1 MTSLLEPESE
11 GAGAVEGKAAPAH
24 SVTLAQVLALAWPAI
39 GEMVLVMMAIIADT
53 AFVARLGARALSAVA
68 LGGQVLFSLA
78 FFLGGIG
85 VGVTALVAR
94 ARGGG
99 EVWQARRAAAEGVRL
114 SALLGGVLAALTYWG
129 APAVYRWAD
138 LGREVT
144 VLGEVYLRITA
155 LGSFFFLPTLA
166 INGALRGAGNT
177 KAAFA
182 ATGLT
187 NLVNIVGDYLL
198 IFGIGPFPR
207 LGVAG
212 AAWALVLGEAAGL
225 GAAVTFWRR
234 EESVWPGRAF
244 WRGDWRMAGLLA
256 RVGLPAGLETLIL
269 DGARTITLFAV
280 ARLGAVAVAAHQV
293 ALSVESLAFMPGYG
307 LAIATSVLTGESL
320 GLGSEARARSAVRQA
335 WLLAVGWMALLG
347 SAFLL
352 IPRLLLGLFTAQKE
366 VVELGVR
373 CLFFAAFTEPFIG
386 WTEVISGGLRG
397 AGDTRPP
404 LLITAV
410 GAWLWRVPVTWLGVE
425 LWGWSLPALWAVVLV
440 EWLARALLTTAYY
453 RTGRWARPLVAS
465 GGAG

>member
-1 MTSLLEPESE
+1 MASPLEPGSE
-11 GAGAVEGKAAPAH
+11 GAGAAEGEAAPAR

-53 AFVARLGARALSAVA
+53 AFVARLGAQALSAVA

-78 FFLGGIG
+78 FFLGGVG
-85 VGVTALVAR
+85 VGVTVLVAR
-94 ARGGG
+94 ARGAG
-99 EVWQARRAAAEGVRL
+99 EVRQARRAAAEGVRL
-114 SALLGGVLAALTYWG
+114 SVLLGGVLAAVAFG
-129 APAVYRWAD
+129 SAPAVYRWAG

-144 VLGEVYLRITA
+144 ALGQVYLRIAA

-177 KAAFA
+177 RAAFA

-187 NLVNIVGDYLL
+187 NLVNIAGDYLL

-212 AAWALVLGEAAGL
+212 AAWALVLGEAVGL
-225 GAAVTFWRR
+225 GAAVVFWRR
-234 EESVWPGRAF
+234 EEGIWPGRDL
-244 WRGDWRMAGLLA
+244 WRSDWRMAVLLA
-256 RVGLPAGLETLIL
+256 RIGLPAGLETLIL
-269 DGARTITLFAV
+269 DGARSVTLFAV

-307 LAIATSVLTGESL
+307 LAIAASVLMGESL

-335 WLLAVGWMALLG
+335 WRLAVGWMALLG
-347 SAFLL
+347 GAFLL
-352 IPRLLLGLFTAQKE
+352 VPRLLLGLFTTQKE
-366 VVELGVR
+366 VVELGAS

-386 WTEVISGGLRG
+386 WAEVISGGLRG

-404 LLITAV
+404 LLITAA
-410 GAWLWRVPVTWLGVE
+410 GAWLWRVPMTWLGVE

-440 EWLARALLTTAYY
+440 EWVVRALLTTAYY
-453 RTGRWARPLVAS
+453 RTGRWTRSLAAP
-465 GGAG
+465 GGTG